1 MSPAPDDPK
10 TIADELRRFL
20 LAEFL
25 PGEDPANLKDDTPLR
40 TGGILDSVATLK
52 VVSFVEQRWSIEIDA
67 HEAGVEHF
75 DRIADIAALVK
86 RKRGK

>member
-1 MSPAPDDPK
+1 MTKPTDALE
-10 TIADELRRFL
+10 DEIRRYL

-25 PGEDPANLKDDTPLR
+25 PGENPANLRDDTPLR

-52 VVSFVEQRWSIEIDA
+52 VVSFVEQRFSIEVEA

-75 DRIADIAALVK
+75 DRIADIAALV
-86 RKRGK
+86 RSKRGK